1 MPDRLRRLRSS
12 ALHNRILLCASSIH
26 LRPTEWVQI
35 LAVVV
40 DESSLAIEF
49 RILNHLT
56 IPGGFAR
63 VASPKMM
70 SDCHMLRMNV
80 CDASR
85 QARRHAET
93 RKRVDIYKIASM
105 ACARARNGCRTDC
118 LIWYP
123 RRFVTQDAETRKRVD
138 IYKSVGYCNV
148 NNSKLSG
155 LINGTF
161 A

>member
-1 MPDRLRRLRSS
+1 M
-12 ALHNRILLCASSIH
+12 
-26 LRPTEWVQI
+26 
-35 LAVVV
+35 VV

-105 ACARARNGCRTDC
+105 ACARALRVQDRLPHLVPPQVCDAG
-118 LIWYP
+118 
-123 RRFVTQDAETRKRVD
+123 RRDTK
-138 IYKSVGYCNV
+138 KG
-148 NNSKLSG
+148 
-155 LINGTF
+155 
-161 A
+161 